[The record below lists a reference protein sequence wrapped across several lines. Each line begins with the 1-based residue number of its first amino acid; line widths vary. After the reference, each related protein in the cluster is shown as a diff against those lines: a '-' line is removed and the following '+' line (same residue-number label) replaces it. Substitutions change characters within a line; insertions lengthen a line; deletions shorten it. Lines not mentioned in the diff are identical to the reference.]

1 MVVGVTARGGAEDA
15 AGQGGGNAFRDA
27 VVRLLLPMPLNVLF
41 IGGTLF
47 AVVVAELVAAAVSF
61 AMIGHVP
68 AVVWA
73 GAFFAPL
80 VVAPAELAVLVA
92 VIGRMRDETTRRRLA
107 ETNLL
112 EDVVRRHQVETE
124 LRANEEK
131 LCAMFEMSP
140 LGMVRTTQDGAF
152 LEANPAFCA
161 IVGYSLAEL
170 RSLSYWDL
178 TPVRFAGDAVRLL
191 DSLETVGHFGPY
203 EKEYIHKDGRRISVR
218 ISGVLIT
225 GSDGENY
232 VWSIVED
239 ISEAR
244 ASERALVAR
253 TEELARSNA
262 DLEQFAFIA
271 SHDLREPLRMVSA
284 YMGLLERRFGPV
296 IGAEGAEYLGYAKEG
311 AQRMDRL
318 VLDLLE
324 FSRVGRMEEA
334 LEPVSLD
341 EVLDGVIA
349 NLSPAMGECGA
360 RVVRSE
366 PLPMIPA
373 VRGEMAQLLQNLVG
387 NAVKYRD
394 PSRPLVVQV
403 SARPEPGLWV
413 ISVADNGIGIAPD
426 YSERIFRIFQR
437 LHTRD
442 RFEGTGIGLAIC
454 KRIVERHGGQIRV
467 DSAPGEG
474 STFSFTLPA

>member
-107 ETNLL
+107 EANLL
-112 EDVVRRHQVETE
+112 EDAVRRRQVETE

-131 LCAMFEMSP
+131 LRAMFEKSP
-140 LGMVRTTQDGAF
+140 LGMARNTLDGAF
-152 LEANPAFCA
+152 LEANPAFIG
-161 IVGYSLAEL
+161 IVGYGLEEL
-170 RSLSYWDL
+170 RALSYWDL
-178 TPVRFAGDAVRLL
+178 TPVRFA
-191 DSLETVGHFGPY
+191 DSEASQLERLETAGHYGPY
-203 EKEYIHKDGRRISVR
+203 EKEYIRKDGRRIPVR
-218 ISGVLIT
+218 LSGMLTT
-225 GSDGENY
+225 GSDGESY
-232 VWSIVED
+232 IWSIVED
-239 ISEAR
+239 ITESR
-244 ASERALVAR
+244 ASERALVAK

-334 LEPVSLD
+334 LEPVPLD

-360 RVVRSE
+360 RMVRPG
-366 PLPMIPA
+366 PLPVVSA

-394 PSRPLVVQV
+394 PSRPLVVEV
-403 SARPEPGLWV
+403 SARSEPGLWV

-467 DSAPGEG
+467 DSVPGEG

>member
-1 MVVGVTARGGAEDA
+1 MGRVENA
-15 AGQGGGNAFRDA
+15 AGQGGNAFRDA
-27 VVRLLLPMPLNVLF
+27 VVRLLLPLPLNILF

-47 AVVVAELVAAAVSF
+47 AVVVAELVACAVSF

-68 AVVWA
+68 PVVWA

-92 VIGRMRDETTRRRLA
+92 VIGRMRDEVERRRRA
-107 ETNLL
+107 EHDLL
-112 EDVVRRHQVETE
+112 DDVIDRRQVETE
-124 LRANEEK
+124 LRASEEK
-131 LCAMFEMSP
+131 LRAMFEMSP
-140 LGMVRTTQDGAF
+140 LGMARNTLDGAF
-152 LEANPAFCA
+152 LEANPAFLG
-161 IVGYSLAEL
+161 IVGYGLEEL
-170 RSLSYWDL
+170 RTLSYWDL
-178 TPVRFAGDAVRLL
+178 TPVRYAESEACHLN
-191 DSLETVGHFGPY
+191 SLEAVGRYGPS
-203 EKEYIHKDGRRISVR
+203 EKEYIHKDGRRVPVR
-218 ISGVLIT
+218 LSGVLIA
-225 GSDGENY
+225 GSDGESY
-232 VWSIVED
+232 IWSIVED
-239 ISEAR
+239 ITESQE
-244 ASERALVAR
+244 SERALIAK

-296 IGAEGAEYLGYAKEG
+296 IGAEGAEYVGYAKEG

-341 EVLDGVIA
+341 EVVDGVIA
-349 NLSPAMGECGA
+349 NLSPAMGEYGA
-360 RVVRSE
+360 RVERPA
-366 PLPMIPA
+366 PLPAIPA
-373 VRGEMAQLLQNLVG
+373 VRGEMVQVLQNLIG

-394 PSRPLVVQV
+394 PSRPLVVRV
-403 SARPEPGLWV
+403 SARQERGQWV
-413 ISVADNGIGIAPD
+413 VSVADNAIGIAPD

-454 KRIVERHGGQIRV
+454 KRIVERHGGRIWV
-467 DSAPGEG
+467 DSVPGEG
-474 STFSFTLPA
+474 SIFSFTLPA

>member
-1 MVVGVTARGGAEDA
+1 MGRVEDA
-15 AGQGGGNAFRDA
+15 AGREGNAFRDA
-27 VVRLLLPMPLNVLF
+27 VVRLLLPLPLNVLF

-68 AVVWA
+68 PVVWA

-92 VIGRMRDETTRRRLA
+92 VIGRMRDEVGRRRRA
-107 ETNLL
+107 ERDLL
-112 EDVVRRHQVETE
+112 EDVIDRRLMEAE
-124 LRANEEK
+124 LRASEEK
-131 LCAMFEMSP
+131 LRAMFEMSP
-140 LGMVRTTQDGAF
+140 LGMARNTLDGAF
-152 LEANPAFCA
+152 LEANPAFCG
-161 IVGYSLAEL
+161 IVGYSLEEL

-178 TPVRFAGDAVRLL
+178 TPVRYAENETSHL
-191 DSLETVGHFGPY
+191 DSLETVGRYGPY
-203 EKEYIHKDGRRISVR
+203 EKEYIHKDGRWIPVR
-218 ISGVLIT
+218 LSGVLIS
-225 GSDGENY
+225 GGDGEGY
-232 VWSIVED
+232 IWSIVED
-239 ISEAR
+239 ITETQA
-244 ASERALVAR
+244 AERALIAK

-296 IGAEGAEYLGYAKEG
+296 IGAEGAEYVAYAKEG

-341 EVLDGVIA
+341 EVVDGVIA

-360 RVVRSE
+360 RVERPE
-366 PLPMIPA
+366 PLPAIPA
-373 VRGEMAQLLQNLVG
+373 VRGEMVQLLQNLIG

-394 PSRPLVVQV
+394 PSRPLVVRV
-403 SARPEPGLWV
+403 SARQERGQWV
-413 ISVADNGIGIAPD
+413 VSVADNAIGIAPD

-454 KRIVERHGGQIRV
+454 KRIVERHGGRIWV
-467 DSAPGEG
+467 DSVPGEG
-474 STFSFTLPA
+474 SAFSFTLPA